1 MHNSC
6 LDCSP
11 LAGAGRRFPDAA
23 HGLRDGQPCGVRGA
37 PRPLE
42 PQPAVGPP
50 RHRPRQPRP
59 GPQHRQP
66 RGRVRGGEL
75 WSPHQHGEYSPLFL
89 SYFCAFFLPSM
100 YLVNYFYYCVAR
112 SSSWKPISC
121 SQSLRRSAQV
131 RSAHVR

>member
-50 RHRPRQPRP
+50 RHRPRQPRH

-112 SSSWKPISC
+112 SSS
-121 SQSLRRSAQV
+121 
-131 RSAHVR
+131 